1 MEGLTALSLDKRGG
15 GILLGYV
22 RAYKPEMKFKD
33 YELYKGVYCTLC
45 KSLGKRYGLPARFIL
60 SYDFTFFSM
69 VRMAVREN
77 CPGFKASRC
86 SFNPAKKCLDCN
98 RDNEDIAYTADVSIL
113 MMYHKLCDN
122 IEDSKLFKRTLC
134 KILMPY
140 AKHLYKKACAR
151 VGDIYKV
158 LEAQMSRQSSLEK
171 NNASLDEAAD
181 PSAVMLS
188 ELLGYNI
195 ECNDIDSLKK
205 FGYMVGRWVYITDA
219 AHDCEDDIKDGSF
232 NPLQSRFG
240 SENFAGYCEEM
251 MNLTIG
257 EAILCYKRL
266 KIFRFDDILTNVL
279 YDGVY
284 SVTKKVLKGEYN
296 REKSV

>member
-1 MEGLTALSLDKRGG
+1 M
-15 GILLGYV
+15 LGYV
-22 RAYKPEMKFKD
+22 RAYKPEMTFKN
-33 YELYKGVYCTLC
+33 YEIYKGVYCTLC

-60 SYDFTFFSM
+60 SYDFTFFAM
-69 VRMAVREN
+69 VRMAVRES
-77 CPGFKASRC
+77 CPQFTASRC

-122 IEDSKLFKRTLC
+122 ISDSKLMKRTLC
-134 KILMPY
+134 RILMPY
-140 AKHLYKKACAR
+140 VRHLYKKACAR
-151 VGDIYKV
+151 VGDAYRV
-158 LEAQMSRQSSLEK
+158 LEEQMARQQILEK

-188 ELLGYNI
+188 ELLVNNI
-195 ECNDIDSLKK
+195 ECNDNEALRK
-205 FGYMVGRWVYITDA
+205 FGYMLGRWVYITDA
-219 AHDCEDDIKDGSF
+219 AHDCEDDIRDGSF
-232 NPLQSRFG
+232 NPLKKRF
-240 SENFAGYCEEM
+240 SSPDFKKYCEEM

-266 KIFRFDDILTNVL
+266 KINRFDDILSNVL

-284 SVTKKVLKGEYN
+284 AVTKKVLMEDDEH
-296 REKSV
+296 EKSL

>member
-1 MEGLTALSLDKRGG
+1 MV
-15 GILLGYV
+15 LGYI

-45 KSLGKRYGLPARFIL
+45 KSLGKRYGLISRFIL
-60 SYDFTFFSM
+60 SYDFTFFAM
-69 VRMAVREN
+69 TRMAVRQS
-77 CPGFKASRC
+77 CPKFKASHC
-86 SFNPAKKCLDCN
+86 SFNHAKKCLDCN

-113 MMYHKLCDN
+113 MMYHKLRDN
-122 IEDSKLFKRTLC
+122 INDSKLFKRMLC
-134 KILMPY
+134 RLALPY
-140 AKHLYKKACAR
+140 AKRRYKKACAR
-151 VGDIYKV
+151 VGDVYKI
-158 LEAQMSRQSSLEK
+158 LEEQMTRQAELEK
-171 NNASLDEAAD
+171 RGAALDEAAD

-195 ECNDIDSLKK
+195 ECDNLQSLKK

-219 AHDCEDDIKDGSF
+219 VHDCKSDIKAGSF
-232 NPLQSRFG
+232 NPLKKSFE
-240 SENFAGYCEEM
+240 SEDFAEYSEEM

-257 EAILCYKRL
+257 EAIMSYKEL

-284 SVTKKVLKGEYN
+284 SVTKKVLGKGDCKN
-296 REKSV
+296 EKSL

>member
-1 MEGLTALSLDKRGG
+1 M
-15 GILLGYV
+15 LGYI
-22 RAYKPEMKFKD
+22 RSYKPEMTFKN
-33 YELYKGVYCTLC
+33 YEIYKGVYCTLC

-60 SYDFTFFSM
+60 SYDFTFFAM
-69 VRMAVREN
+69 VRMALREG
-77 CPGFKASRC
+77 CPQFTASRC

-122 IEDSKLFKRTLC
+122 IADSKFFKRALC
-134 KILMPY
+134 KILLPY

-151 VGDIYKV
+151 TGDVYKV
-158 LEAQMSRQSSLEK
+158 LETQMSRQQTLEK

-195 ECNDIDSLKK
+195 ECNDLSSLRK

-232 NPLQSRFG
+232 NPLKKRF
-240 SENFAGYCEEM
+240 SSPDFKNYCEEM

-266 KIFRFDDILTNVL
+266 KIYRFDDILTNVL

-284 SVTKKVLKGEYN
+284 SVTQKVLKEDDEL
-296 REKSV
+296 EKSL